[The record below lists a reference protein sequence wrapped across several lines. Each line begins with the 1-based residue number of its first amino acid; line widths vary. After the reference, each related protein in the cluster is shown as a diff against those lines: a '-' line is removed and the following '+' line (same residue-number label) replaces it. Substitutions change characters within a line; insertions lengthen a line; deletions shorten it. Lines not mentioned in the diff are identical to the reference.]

1 MELMKRKKKLSAL
14 WQRWRGI
21 PFELR
26 SCYVTAAVLLPLGLY
41 MLLHDLGLLP
51 CPPFYRLNNYAPAR
65 VTMAFTILVVVL
77 KILWLRGPRDRGS
90 E

>member
-1 MELMKRKKKLSAL
+1 MKKLSAL

-26 SCYVTAAVLLPLGLY
+26 SCYVTAAVLLPLSLY
-41 MLLHDLGLLP
+41 VLLHDLGLLP
-51 CPPFYRLNNYAPAR
+51 CPPFYRLNDYAPAR
-65 VTMAFTILVVVL
+65 VLTVAWVLLTVL